1 MIQDEWKRIYETY
14 YKRLYLY
21 ALSLTGNHHDA
32 EDLLQDT
39 FVKAYLSYAS
49 TGSIQYWLVKV
60 LRNTYLNWQRKR
72 QKEILD
78 DGERYLT
85 RTAAAG
91 DLLADYI
98 EKEERRRLFAE
109 IQQLP
114 EQMRA
119 VLMESVYFRMSD
131 EEIGKLHGLSK
142 ENVRKIRSRG
152 KQRLISRM
160 KEEY

>member
-21 ALSLTGNHHDA
+21 ALSLTGNPYDA

-49 TGSIQYWLVKV
+49 TGRIQYWLVKV
-60 LRNTYLNWQRKR
+60 LRNTYLNWRRKR

-78 DGERYLT
+78 DGEQYLT

-91 DLLADYI
+91 DPLADYI

-160 KEEY
+160 KEE